1 MLKLGDIVR
10 HRHWPIDPQPD
21 VVIDQVFEIDGV
33 RYYRT
38 DDCTKAVT
46 EGELEFVRSGQLYQ
60 QYGIG
65 DVFITDSHKDE
76 CDYFGITNDMVPGT
90 TDAME
95 VCVSSVFLARDG
107 RVVYSYHV
115 DTPIGT
121 LEGIVRPSDTLKQ
134 QYTLF

>member
-10 HRHWPIDPQPD
+10 HLDWPTEQPD
-21 VVIDQVFEIDGV
+21 VVIDQIFEIDGV

-60 QYGIG
+60 KYDIG
-65 DVFITDSHKDE
+65 DVFITNSHKDE
-76 CDYFGITNDMVPGT
+76 CEYYGITDEMVPGT

-95 VCVSSVFLARDG
+95 VRVGGVFLSRNGDI
-107 RVVYSYHV
+107 VYSYHI
-115 DTPIGT
+115 DTPKGT
-121 LEGIVRPSDTLKQ
+121 LEGIIRPSDTPKQ

>member
-1 MLKLGDIVR
+1 MLQLGDIVR
-10 HRHWPIDPQPD
+10 HVDWPIAPQPD
-21 VVIDQVFEIDGV
+21 VTIDQVFEINGV

-46 EGELEFVRSGQLYQ
+46 EDRLELVRSGQLYQ

-65 DVFITDSHKDE
+65 DVFITNNRKDE
-76 CDYFGITNDMVPGT
+76 CEYFGITDDMVPGT

-95 VCVSSVFLARDG
+95 VIVSGVFLSRDG
-107 RVVYSYHV
+107 SIVYSYNV
-115 DTPIGT
+115 DTPKGT
-121 LEGIVRPSDTLKQ
+121 LEGIIRPSDTLKQ

>member
-1 MLKLGDIVR
+1 MLQLGDIVR
-10 HRHWPIDPQPD
+10 HLNWPIDPQPD
-21 VVIDQVFEIDGV
+21 VTIDQVFVADGV
-33 RYYRT
+33 YYYRT

-46 EGELEFVRSGQLYQ
+46 EDELELVRSGQLCQ
-60 QYGIG
+60 PHAIG
-65 DVFITDSHKDE
+65 DVFITNSQKEE

-121 LEGIVRPSDTLKQ
+121 LEGIIRPSDTPKQ

>member
-1 MLKLGDIVR
+1 MIQSGDIVR
-10 HRHWPIDPQPD
+10 HRNWPIEPQLD
-21 VVIDQVFEIDGV
+21 VMIDQVFEIEGV

-46 EGELEFVRSGQLYQ
+46 EDKLEFVRPGQLCQ

-65 DVFITDSHKDE
+65 DVFITDSQKDE
-76 CDYFGITNDMVPGT
+76 CDYFGITDEMVPGT

-95 VCVSSVFLARDG
+95 VRVSGVFLSRDG
-107 RVVYSYHV
+107 SIVYSYHV
-115 DTPIGT
+115 NTPKGT

>member
-1 MLKLGDIVR
+1 MLKLGDVVR
-10 HRHWPIDPQPD
+10 HRDWPIEPQPD
-21 VVIDQVFEIDGV
+21 VTIDQIFMVDDV

-46 EGELEFVRSGQLYQ
+46 EDKLEFVRSGRLCQ

-65 DVFITDSHKDE
+65 DVFITNSHKDE
-76 CDYFGITNDMVPGT
+76 CEYFGITDDMVPGT

-95 VCVSSVFLARDG
+95 VIVSGVFLSRDG
-107 RVVYSYHV
+107 SIVYSYRV
-115 DTPIGT
+115 NTPIGT
-121 LEGIVRPSDTLKQ
+121 LEGIIRPSDTPKQ

>member
-10 HRHWPIDPQPD
+10 HRNWPIDPQPE
-21 VVIDQVFEIDGV
+21 VVIDQIFEIDGV

-38 DDCTKAVT
+38 DDCTKAIT
-46 EGELEFVRSGQLYQ
+46 EDRLELVRSGQLYQ

-65 DVFITDSHKDE
+65 DVFITDSRKDE
-76 CDYFGITNDMVPGT
+76 CDYFGITDDMVPGT

-95 VCVSSVFLARDG
+95 VIVSGVFLSRDG
-107 RVVYSYHV
+107 SIVYSYHV
-115 DTPIGT
+115 DTPKGT
-121 LEGIVRPSDTLKQ
+121 LEGIIRPSDTLKQ

>member
-10 HRHWPIDPQPD
+10 HVDWPIEPQPD
-21 VVIDQVFEIDGV
+21 VTIDQVFEIDGV

-46 EGELEFVRSGQLYQ
+46 EDRLEFVRSGQLYQ

-65 DVFITDSHKDE
+65 DIFITNSRKDE
-76 CDYFGITNDMVPGT
+76 CDYFGITDDMVPGT

-95 VCVSSVFLARDG
+95 VIVSGVFLSRDG
-107 RVVYSYHV
+107 SIVYSYHV
-115 DTPIGT
+115 DTTKGT
-121 LEGIVRPSDTLKQ
+121 LEGIIRPSDTLKQ